1 MDNLT
6 MSTSFIEVVAGTNNK
21 ASRLYIEASKQVDT
35 DSSKSM
41 AYIKNFISSIEN
53 IASKDKVKDAR
64 ITKSHGNIS
73 NFDGYDNIKT
83 AIEFLEKN
91 LGKIPEIKNLVTIY
105 ESLMNFQPQYTDGY
119 NKNLRLII
127 LEYECGVYLL
137 VTGLSALMA
146 NTIDV
151 VQTGDK
157 IKIQK
162 KNEKS
167 ATNTMKII
175 GDFAK
180 QVSSKEHKS
189 YLEEMIKNKDSVPIK
204 TNIEESVSFL
214 ESTISD
220 TINLIDTMISSVG
233 RIASTGKRVILAVKN
248 SIFGIVPLIRSV
260 LYLRYKKKADTVL
273 ALDQQVKFIQM
284 NIEQLQNMKNMDPKK
299 KAEIIAKQKAV
310 AEAYKK
316 KAAKLRAELTEGERE
331 AVTAIKQEDPK
342 IKNTDDDFV
351 LEGVSLSKMF
361 GSPNNY
367 FGESKMKNKP
377 SNLSTVFVRNK
388 RNEAFKSMIGKFHIG
403 KKSSDDN
410 QSEPD
415 NNKKDTD
422 TDSEALCKKCY
433 DEFFNKTKKP
443 SIRLSP
449 IGTGAANDNDMKNRT
464 KTKLGGN
471 PYWPKNDE
479 FPTHKGD
486 PMMFLAQLNFSE
498 LPKLQGFPTSGLLQF
513 FCRTWE
519 DWGKKDIVSVVYH
532 ENILDEDDMLTD
544 IPKSSLAD
552 DYPPI
557 TGMYMV
563 NPKQEEIPMGI
574 PDDKFVETIM
584 PIFNSIFDEKLEKP
598 ADVWSNPNMRKIS
611 DMIQNHNN
619 GGTRIGGHPYFT
631 QNDPRGNDDEVLLLQ
646 LDSEAGMM
654 WGDCGIANF
663 FISKS
668 DLASKKFKG
677 NVMFTWDCY

>member
-1 MDNLT
+1 MDNST
-6 MSTSFIEVVAGTNNK
+6 MSTSFIEIVAGTNNK
-21 ASRLYIEASKQVDT
+21 ASRLYIEAAKQVDT

-41 AYIKNFISSIEN
+41 AYIKNFITSIEN

-83 AIEFLEKN
+83 AIEFLQKN

-105 ESLMNFQPQYTDGY
+105 ESLMKFQPQYTDGY

-151 VQTGDK
+151 VQTGDA

-167 ATNTMKII
+167 AANTMKII
-175 GDFAK
+175 EDFAK
-180 QVSSKEHKS
+180 QVNAKEHKS

-214 ESTISD
+214 ESAISD
-220 TINLIDTMISSVG
+220 TVELIDTMITSVG
-233 RIASTGKRVILAVKN
+233 RIASTSKRVILAVKN

-284 NIEQLQNMKNMDPKK
+284 NIEQLQNKKNMDPKK
-299 KAEIIAKQKAV
+299 KAEVISKQKAV

-361 GSPNNY
+361 EDEDSLLNLN
-367 FGESKMKNKP
+367 ES
-377 SNLSTVFVRNK
+377 
-388 RNEAFKSMIGKFHIG
+388 
-403 KKSSDDN
+403 
-410 QSEPD
+410 
-415 NNKKDTD
+415 
-422 TDSEALCKKCY
+422 
-433 DEFFNKTKKP
+433 
-443 SIRLSP
+443 
-449 IGTGAANDNDMKNRT
+449 
-464 KTKLGGN
+464 TKLLG
-471 PYWPKNDE
+471 E
-479 FPTHKGD
+479 
-486 PMMFLAQLNFSE
+486 
-498 LPKLQGFPTSGLLQF
+498 
-513 FCRTWE
+513 E
-519 DWGKKDIVSVVYH
+519 D
-532 ENILDEDDMLTD
+532 M
-544 IPKSSLAD
+544 
-552 DYPPI
+552 
-557 TGMYMV
+557 
-563 NPKQEEIPMGI
+563 
-574 PDDKFVETIM
+574 
-584 PIFNSIFDEKLEKP
+584 P
-598 ADVWSNPNMRKIS
+598 ADVKERYHEYDEIEKELKVTIPINIKLGVALKSPIFYRYGSEDLPVDIINKSKIKSISEKINKDLESRENVKDYSKYLPVVAITAIGNGDFDVIASNGKMMYYSHDGKNALSSHGFK
-611 DMIQNHNN
+611 
-619 GGTRIGGHPYFT
+619 
-631 QNDPRGNDDEVLLLQ
+631 NDDPELFFFV
-646 LDSEAGMM
+646 DSTQVKYDKDKKPTYVGKTNKK
-654 WGDCGIANF
+654 GDDN
-663 FISKS
+663 K
-668 DLASKKFKG
+668 
-677 NVMFTWDCY
+677 